1 MTDPFY
7 EALLQEEWT
16 NTDRRG
22 KAWRVRCWNRTATGS
37 ITIVLEIEDR
47 LDWDGVEIGMRLR
60 EVRFLIAAGLWG
72 ASQLCAQTQSVP
84 EANPARPTVA
94 TPATLTPVGYL
105 QFESGVFYADG
116 SPGISTQFSIN
127 QVTKLTVAPRLQFLG
142 MFDPVANT
150 QGADGGNG
158 DGNQPG
164 GIAAGVQAVVLPG
177 DGARPTIS
185 LSYARTLYAGSAPD
199 IDIGSFDQSATFLW
213 SEDVGGF
220 HFDVNGIFNQQSQAH
235 VRRGQFGQTVSVSHQ
250 LGPFTVAGELWHFTQ
265 PLLRGNAVGNLWAL
279 SYAMRKNLVFDAGF
293 NRGLTSSSTQ
303 WEGFGGF
310 TYRLPYRLW
319 REKAHDK
326 LGRSPGQ

>member
-7 EALLQEEWT
+7 EALLQEEGT

-60 EVRFLIAAGLWG
+60 EVRFLIAAGLWC

-199 IDIGSFDQSATFLW
+199 LDIGSFDQSAVFLW
-213 SEDVGGF
+213 SEDVRGF

-310 TYRLPYRLW
+310 TYLLPHRLW
-319 REKAHDK
+319 RQKGA
-326 LGRSPGQ
+326 L